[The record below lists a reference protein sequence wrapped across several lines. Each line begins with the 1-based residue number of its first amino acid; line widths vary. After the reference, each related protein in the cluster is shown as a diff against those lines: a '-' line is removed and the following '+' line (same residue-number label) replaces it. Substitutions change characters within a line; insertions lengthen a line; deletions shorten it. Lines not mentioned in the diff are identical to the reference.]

1 MYLFEEFKIEE
12 RSKDLSTIVVV
23 VGYEIE
29 GVGYNCV

>member
-1 MYLFEEFKIEE
+1 MHLFEEFKIED
-12 RSKDLSTIVVV
+12 RSMDLSTIVV